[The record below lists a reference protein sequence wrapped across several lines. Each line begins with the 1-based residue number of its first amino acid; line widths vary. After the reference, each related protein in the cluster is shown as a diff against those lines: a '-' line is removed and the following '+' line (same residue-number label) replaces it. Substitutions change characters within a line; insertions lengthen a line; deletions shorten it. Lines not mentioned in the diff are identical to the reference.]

1 METSSGNFTVRIYK
15 SLNTRFK
22 TGFKTKKDLELF
34 KKFSNLFLN
43 TRIVDNAQKISH
55 LNKSDKR
62 GLLINKIMAKG
73 VRENNI
79 VHSKLISKYA
89 SVNDIGTNSYS
100 IFGH

>member
-1 METSSGNFTVRIYK
+1 METSSGT
-15 SLNTRFK
+15 LLLEFK
-22 TGFKTKKDLELF
+22 NCQ
-34 KKFSNLFLN
+34 NLYL
-43 TRIVDNAQKISH
+43 TIRIVDSAQKISH

-89 SVNDIGTNSYS
+89 SVNDIGIKSYS
-100 IFGH
+100 IFDY